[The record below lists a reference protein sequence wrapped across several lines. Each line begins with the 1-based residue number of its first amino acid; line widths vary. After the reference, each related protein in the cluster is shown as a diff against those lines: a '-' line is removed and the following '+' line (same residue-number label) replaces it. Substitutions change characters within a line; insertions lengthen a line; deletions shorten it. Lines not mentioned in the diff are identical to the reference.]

1 MFHLWR
7 MDNGNWTYLGAL
19 AQSALERNLLA
30 AHTND
35 QFFAMA
41 A

>member
-7 MDNGNWTYLGAL
+7 MDNDWTYLGAL
-19 AQSALERNLLA
+19 TQSPLERILLA
-30 AHTND
+30 AHTNT
-35 QFFAMA
+35 QFYMMA